1 MSFTISRR
9 LAVLVA
15 TAILLCVAAIVVEL
29 YAIRDSIVR
38 ERRVAIARQVEA
50 ALSVVKSI
58 SAEADAGRVSKED
71 AQSRAKAAMRA
82 IRFGNNDYFF
92 VYDYD
97 GVNLAHGVNSKLEGQ
112 NLMDQRDANGVRYMF
127 EVVQA
132 AKQGGGYVNFLF
144 PRPGQPEPSPKLAY
158 SVAFAPWQWVI
169 GTGVYTDDIDA
180 IFKDR
185 VLEAGAWVAGL
196 LAVMI
201 ACAWFLARGLVKPVQ
216 ALTATMDSLAAGETE
231 IDIPSVNRSDE
242 IGAMARSVRTFK
254 DAIIAKRLADEAAM
268 LELEAKTRRA
278 QILDEMTRKFEV
290 NVSSMTHALANAAS
304 DMETTAQSMTSV
316 ADQTNDQSVNVASAA
331 QQTTANVQTVAAAT
345 EELSI
350 SIREIA
356 SQVAESSR
364 IAGQAV
370 EDAKRTDE
378 TVQTLAT
385 VADKIGT
392 VIQLINTIAS
402 QTNLLALNATIEAAR
417 AGEAGKGF
425 AVVAMEVKDLA
436 SQTGKATD
444 EIAAQITAI
453 QQATQESVT
462 AIQNVAKTIGE
473 MSHISTMIAAA
484 MEEQGAATGEISR
497 NIQEAARGT
506 ELVTGSIALV
516 RQGAGETGSAAS
528 QVLGAAR
535 ELSHHSSNL
544 SREVDAFLS
553 GIKAA

>member
-1 MSFTISRR
+1 MSLTISRR
-9 LAVLVA
+9 LGVLVA
-15 TAILLCVAAIVVEL
+15 TAVLLSIAAIVVEL

-38 ERRVAIARQVEA
+38 ERQVAIASQVEA
-50 ALSVVKSI
+50 AISVVKSI
-58 SAEADAGRVSKED
+58 AAEAESGRASKEE
-71 AQSRAKAAMRA
+71 AQARAKAAMRA

-97 GVNLAHGVNSKLEGQ
+97 GVNLAHGVNPKLEGQ
-112 NLMDQRDANGVRYMF
+112 NLMDQKDANGVRYLY
-127 EVVQA
+127 EVVQT

-144 PRPGQPEPSPKLAY
+144 PRPGQAEPSPKLAY
-158 SVAFAPWQWVI
+158 SAVFAPWQWVI
-169 GTGVYTDDIDA
+169 GTGVYTDDIDV
-180 IFKDR
+180 IFRDR
-185 VLEAGAWVAGL
+185 VLEAGMWVAGL
-196 LAVMI
+196 LSVMV
-201 ACAWFLARGLVKPVQ
+201 ACAWFLARGLVKPVR
-216 ALTATMDSLAAGETE
+216 ALTATMGSLAAGNTE
-231 IDIPSVNRSDE
+231 VDIPSVNRGDE
-242 IGAMARSVRTFK
+242 IGAMARTVQTFK
-254 DAIIAKRLADEAAM
+254 DAIIAKRHADEVAM
-268 LELEAKTRRA
+268 RELETKSRRA
-278 QILDEMTRKFEV
+278 QMLDEITQKFEQ
-290 NVSSMTHALANAAS
+290 NVSSMTHALSIAAS
-304 DMETTAQSMTSV
+304 EMETTAQSMTSV
-316 ADQTNDQSVNVASAA
+316 ADQTNSQSVNVASAA

-378 TVQTLAT
+378 TVQTLAN

-392 VIQLINTIAS
+392 VIQLINSIAS

-436 SQTGKATD
+436 SQTSKATD
-444 EIAAQITAI
+444 EIASQITAI

-462 AIQNVAKTIGE
+462 AIQNVAKTIAE

-484 MEEQGAATGEISR
+484 MEEQGAATSEISR

-506 ELVTGSIALV
+506 ELVTGSISLV

-528 QVLGAAR
+528 QVLSAAR
-535 ELSHHSSNL
+535 ELAQHSSSL
-544 SREVDAFLS
+544 GREVDMFLA